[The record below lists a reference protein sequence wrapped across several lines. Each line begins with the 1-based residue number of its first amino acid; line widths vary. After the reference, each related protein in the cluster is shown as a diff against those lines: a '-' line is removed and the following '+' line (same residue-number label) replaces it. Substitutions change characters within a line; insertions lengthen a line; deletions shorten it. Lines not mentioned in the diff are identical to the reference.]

1 MNTTIMK
8 VVEFILLLVVAAM
21 VTMSLFAGVLL
32 FTWMG
37 VMPLP
42 IQQLVLQFVD
52 LPSEMCMAL
61 LTDTITFV
69 VVLVGGWELSKL
81 LK

>member
-21 VTMSLFAGVLL
+21 VTMSLIGGVLL

-42 IQQLVLQFVD
+42 IQQMVLHFVD
-52 LPSEMCMAL
+52 LPSEMTTAMIA
-61 LTDTITFV
+61 DTITFV
-69 VVLVGGWELSKL
+69 VVLVGGWELSKRL
-81 LK
+81 